1 MYNTR
6 ISQPVLLDKS
16 FQCTSATA
24 LYLWEIGEKGDVGT
38 LEYHLFGKGYNN
50 SDVEKEFNEF
60 TIDDVSENYASK
72 SEIPV
77 GSRKLLRENTS
88 SKQLAEVNLIDRL
101 SMYIYN
107 RTLSI
112 RFCRDRPEYHR
123 IAWFVRRKSL
133 QLRYGW
139 TKNCVFI

>member
-1 MYNTR
+1 M
-6 ISQPVLLDKS
+6 
-16 FQCTSATA
+16 
-24 LYLWEIGEKGDVGT
+24 
-38 LEYHLFGKGYNN
+38 FGKGYNN

-77 GSRKLLRENTS
+77 GSRQSLQENTS

-101 SMYIYN
+101 SVHICN
-107 RTLSI
+107 STLSI

-123 IAWFVRRKSL
+123 IAWFVR
-133 QLRYGW
+133 
-139 TKNCVFI
+139 